1 MAFADTC
8 LSGQSSVINPDG
20 LVRIAAATRGVVC
33 RVAALLLAAVPVGC
47 ATPPSDPAARAAY
60 VQNNDPLEP
69 LNRKTLA
76 LNLFIDRI
84 LLKPVTKVYIT
95 VLPTD
100 MRDAIRH
107 VLDNMKEPVFFINN
121 VLQGEP
127 KRAIITV
134 GRFTLNSTFGVAGV
148 FDIAAKSWKLPQQK
162 ADFGQTLFV
171 WGLPNG
177 PYLILPLLGPSNPRD
192 GAGMGIDA
200 YIDPFSYLAT
210 KEDIDGLQIGR
221 FVLDG
226 IDERAQNI
234 DTLDDLQK
242 NSLDFYAALRSL
254 AQQHRNAE
262 LRHGAA
268 PAPSSNFYDDPSG
281 SPAKPPASGSARP

>member
-1 MAFADTC
+1 M
-8 LSGQSSVINPDG
+8 
-20 LVRIAAATRGVVC
+20 RIAAVTRGVAC
-33 RVAALLLAAVPVGC
+33 CAAALLLTAALVGC

-76 LNLFIDRI
+76 LNMFIDRI

-95 VLPTD
+95 VLPAD
-100 MRDAIRH
+100 MREAVRR
-107 VLDNMKEPVFFINN
+107 VLDNMKEPTFVINN

-127 KRAIITV
+127 KRAVISA
-134 GRFTLNSTFGVAGV
+134 GRFTLNSTFGVAGI
-148 FDIAAKSWKLPQQK
+148 FDIAAKDWRLPQQK

-192 GAGMGIDA
+192 GVGMGIDA
-200 YIDPFSYLAT
+200 YIDPFSYVAT
-210 KEDIDGLQIGR
+210 KEDIDGMQIGR

-268 PAPSSNFYDDPSG
+268 PAPSSGFYDDPG
-281 SPAKPPASGSARP
+281 STPAKPPPPGSPRP